1 MLYQSAPFTYHTMKT
16 KILRYSTQKLNQVVT
31 HYAELENVCENVY
44 TYLYQKDRYREEDD
58 LFAVVL
64 QIEKVY
70 FQEGTYS
77 RRNLSRL
84 DLAERG
90 TAFVANFHKNIE
102 EIMQNGRL
110 LPIMFVRIY
119 EELGRDTALLLQY
132 REDRKQRIKK
142 QEEERMRQQ
151 ELARQQSEALEKE
164 RLRTEKDKFI
174 AGERIS
180 TEDFIALCKQ
190 EEIEIPLRTHGTLN
204 RSILEISHTGIRYQK
219 QRGKRA
225 PKLDGCFALAKALK
239 LKLE

>member
-31 HYAELENVCENVY
+31 HYVELENVCENVY
-44 TYLYQKDRYREEDD
+44 TYLFKKDQYCEESD

-70 FQEGTYS
+70 FQEGTYT
-77 RRNLSRL
+77 RRSLNQLN
-84 DLAERG
+84 LAEKG
-90 TAFVANFHKNIE
+90 TAFVANFHKMIE
-102 EIMQNGRL
+102 EIMQKDRF
-110 LPIMFVRIY
+110 LPILFVRIY
-119 EELGRDTALLLQY
+119 EELGRDTAPLLQY

-142 QEEERMRQQ
+142 QEEERIRQQ
-151 ELARQQSEALEKE
+151 ELARQQSAALEKE

-204 RSILEISHTGIRYQK
+204 RSVLEISYSGIRYQK

-225 PKLDGCFALAKALK
+225 PKLNGCFALAKALK
-239 LKLE
+239 QKLG

>member
-1 MLYQSAPFTYHTMKT
+1 M
-16 KILRYSTQKLNQVVT
+16 
-31 HYAELENVCENVY
+31 
-44 TYLYQKDRYREEDD
+44 QKDH
-58 LFAVVL
+58 F
-64 QIEKVY
+64 
-70 FQEGTYS
+70 
-77 RRNLSRL
+77 
-84 DLAERG
+84 
-90 TAFVANFHKNIE
+90 
-102 EIMQNGRL
+102 
-110 LPIMFVRIY
+110 LPILFVRIY
-119 EELGRDTALLLQY
+119 EELGRDTAPLLQY

-142 QEEERMRQQ
+142 QEEERIRQQ

>member
-1 MLYQSAPFTYHTMKT
+1 M
-16 KILRYSTQKLNQVVT
+16 
-31 HYAELENVCENVY
+31 
-44 TYLYQKDRYREEDD
+44 QKDHF
-58 LFAVVL
+58 LPVL
-64 QIEKVY
+64 
-70 FQEGTYS
+70 
-77 RRNLSRL
+77 
-84 DLAERG
+84 
-90 TAFVANFHKNIE
+90 
-102 EIMQNGRL
+102 
-110 LPIMFVRIY
+110 FVRIY
-119 EELGRDTALLLQY
+119 EELGRDTAPLLQY

-142 QEEERMRQQ
+142 QEEERIRQQ